1 MNSTERSKNYEYME
15 KKDRK
20 EEINRREFLKRLGVG
35 AAASTI
41 GLAGCNSRNNIVSG
55 NRSAQGEIPTDQMTY
70 RTHPRTGDKVSL
82 LGYGC
87 MRWPD
92 TSGGA
97 GRNPDA
103 DLDQETINRLV
114 DTAIAPWC

>member
-103 DLDQETINRLV
+103 AGERLDYSRRIS
-114 DTAIAPWC
+114 